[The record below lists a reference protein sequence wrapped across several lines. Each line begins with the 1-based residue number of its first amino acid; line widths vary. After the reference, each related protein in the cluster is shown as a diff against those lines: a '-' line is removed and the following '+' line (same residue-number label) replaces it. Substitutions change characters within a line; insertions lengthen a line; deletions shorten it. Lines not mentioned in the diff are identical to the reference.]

1 VKQNKKHFDK
11 VTACRIKCIY
21 SGKYKAR
28 RIEEEA
34 NG

>member
-1 VKQNKKHFDK
+1 VKPDQKRFDK
-11 VTACRIKCIY
+11 VTVCRIKCIY